1 MKAFKYVLLVLFV
14 LSVFTGMILVVRQ
27 DSVRRWDAYYERRN
41 QAVQQAYDEGRA
53 AASQGIPV
61 QACPYGTNKAHSAEG
76 WKRGWIDA
84 TQSKGK

>member
-1 MKAFKYVLLVLFV
+1 MKVFKYVLVL
-14 LSVFTGMILVVRQ
+14 LLLLALAEMIMFVRQ
-27 DSVRRWDAYYERRN
+27 DRATRWDEYYQRRE
-41 QAVQQAYDEGRA
+41 QAVQKAYEEGRA

-61 QACPYGTNKAHSAEG
+61 QACPYGTNKAHSAES